1 MGQTAKGLLKCPT
14 KRPTH
19 YGNKEEKKIKQGN
32 DMIKLCF
39 GETIPLTKL
48 DGEGEILTRTA
59 ELGLQR
65 GTLAAEAR
73 ALDVLL

>member
-1 MGQTAKGLLKCPT
+1 
-14 KRPTH
+14 
-19 YGNKEEKKIKQGN
+19 
-32 DMIKLCF
+32 MIKLCF
-39 GETIPLTKL
+39 GETIPITKL